1 MKNETKKLLEG
12 IDKIIKKYQYST
24 SRSQIKIKTNSIEKI
39 INEILELIKQSQ
51 SVPEGYTITE
61 HTLGV
66 TKNIINN
73 QEEYKLILNVID
85 NAFVTDTIE
94 YEEIL
99 IEIPKKKFNIN
110 HVENTSLYHLL
121 VNTTYEDQLT
131 LFYNEMTKYQVD
143 VILEKDWIYE
153 SRENYPY
160 RDCEVEKFRGLFSN
174 EQEAFAYGQG
184 YAITRGFMDNS
195 LYYLFDT
202 YTLDFI
208 NTFFETIEFVD

>member
-1 MKNETKKLLEG
+1 MKNETKKLLER

-24 SRSQIKIKTNSIEKI
+24 SGSQIKIKTNSIDKI

-61 HTLGV
+61 HTLTM

-99 IEIPKKKFNIN
+99 IEVPKKKFNID
-110 HVENTSLYHLL
+110 HVKNVSLYHLL
-121 VNTTYEDQLT
+121 VNTMYEDQLT

-153 SRENYPY
+153 NRKNYPY
-160 RDCEVEKFRGLFSN
+160 RDYEIEKFRSLFSN
-174 EQEAFAYGQG
+174 EQETFAYGQG
-184 YAITRGFMDNS
+184 YVITRNFIHNP
-195 LYYLFDT
+195 LYDLFNT
-202 YTLDFI
+202 YSIDFI
-208 NTFFETIEFVD
+208 NTFFETITFVE